1 MDIHQNRSMDQLNEV
16 RASMS
21 LSDELIGQAIQKY
34 DSDPLLYEESIRQAS
49 RELAHIQSVLDNSLF
64 TS

>member
-1 MDIHQNRSMDQLNEV
+1 MDIHHNKSIEQLDELT
-16 RASMS
+16 ASMS
-21 LSDELIGQAIQKY
+21 LSKELIGHAIQKY